1 MDRLQSMRVFA
12 KVVELGSLAAAAREL
27 DLSPAVVTRLLADLE
42 AHLNV
47 RLLNRTTRRLALT
60 EVGEAYLDRVRQIL
74 SELDEAEAL
83 AMASTREPRGE
94 LRLLMPPPFAAHQF
108 AKHLPKFRARHP
120 KVTIDLEVRS
130 GPIETADE
138 GCDVSVIVSG
148 RHRPLRGDFVA
159 RLLART
165 EVIVCATPEY
175 LDRRGRPQHPREL
188 VEHEAL
194 VPVLPN
200 VPREWVFQSGAW
212 GDDEPGGDT
221 TTISLQGALSTNH
234 IDTLFAAALAGMGIV
249 GLPSFMLEDALLEGV
264 LERVLP
270 HWRLMDFHIY
280 AAMPSRKYMPAR
292 TRAFIDFLVETFGGE
307 DRDPWLAAAGC
318 ETSGSAGSCLLQA
331 ATPGL
336 EPAAAVQAE
345 GGWAQFTASAG

>member
-27 DLSPAVVTRLLADLE
+27 DMSPAVVTRLVADLE

-74 SELDEAEAL
+74 SEIDEAEAL
-83 AMASTREPRGE
+83 AMAATREPRGE

-130 GPIETADE
+130 GPIEAADE
-138 GCDVSVIVSG
+138 ACDVTVLITG
-148 RHRPLRGDFVA
+148 RHRPLKGDFVA

-165 EVIVCATPEY
+165 EVILCATPEY
-175 LDRRGRPQHPREL
+175 LDRHGRPNHPNEL
-188 VEHEAL
+188 ANHEAL
-194 VPVLPN
+194 VPVLPH
-200 VPREWVFQSGAW
+200 VPREWSFHSGAW
-212 GDDEPGGDT
+212 GDDEPGGENV
-221 TTISLQGALSTNH
+221 TITVQGGLATNH

-264 LERVLP
+264 LERILP
-270 HWRLMDFHIY
+270 KWRLMDFHIH

-292 TRAFIDFLVETFGGE
+292 TRAFLDFLVETFGGE

-318 ETSGSAGSCLLQA
+318 ETSAEKLGECVMQQQAALLQNA
-331 ATPGL
+331 
-336 EPAAAVQAE
+336 
-345 GGWAQFTASAG
+345 

>member
-12 KVVELGSLAAAAREL
+12 RVVELGSLAAAAREL

-60 EVGEAYLDRVRQIL
+60 EVGEAYLERVRQIL
-74 SELDEAEAL
+74 AELDEAESL
-83 AMASTREPRGE
+83 AMAATREPRGE
-94 LRLLMPPPFAAHQF
+94 LRVVMPPPFAAHQF
-108 AKHLPKFRARHP
+108 AKHLPKFRARYP
-120 KVTIDLEVRS
+120 KVTVHLDVRS
-130 GPIETADE
+130 SPIEAADE
-138 GCDVSVIVSG
+138 GSDVSVIVAG
-148 RHRPLRGDFVA
+148 RHRPLKGDFVA

-175 LDRRGRPQHPREL
+175 LDRCGRPLRPQDLE
-188 VEHEAL
+188 EHESL

-200 VPREWVFQSGAW
+200 VPREWTFYSDDASG
-212 GDDEPGGDT
+212 PGGT
-221 TTISLQGALSTNH
+221 PGETVSITRQAALYTNH

-249 GLPSFMLEDALLEGV
+249 GLPSFMLEDALMESV

-270 HWRLMDFHIY
+270 RWRLMDFHIY
-280 AAMPSRKYMPAR
+280 AAMPSRKYLPAR

-318 ETSGSAGSCLLQA
+318 ETGARAPTRGEQPLEQA
-331 ATPGL
+331 FDEQL
-336 EPAAAVQAE
+336 
-345 GGWAQFTASAG
+345 SS

>member
-60 EVGEAYLDRVRQIL
+60 EVGEAYLERVRQIL

-83 AMASTREPRGE
+83 AMAATREPRGH

-108 AKHLPKFRARHP
+108 AKHLPVFRARYP
-120 KVTIDLEVRS
+120 KVAVDLEARPGMIDS
-130 GPIETADE
+130 ADE
-138 GCDVSVIVSG
+138 GSDVSIIITG
-148 RHRPLRGDFVA
+148 RDRPLKGDFVA

-175 LDRRGRPQHPREL
+175 LNRRGRPQHPSEL
-188 VEHEAL
+188 ASHECL
-194 VPVLPN
+194 VPVLPH
-200 VPREWVFQSGAW
+200 VPREWVFSDGAAQ
-212 GDDEPGGDT
+212 GEEPVT
-221 TTISLQGALSTNH
+221 VAPQGALSTNH

-264 LERVLP
+264 LERVLQ
-270 HWRLMDFHIY
+270 HWRLSDFQIY
-280 AAMPSRKYMPAR
+280 AAMPTRKYLPAR
-292 TRAFIDFLVETFGGE
+292 TRAFLDFLVETFGGE

-318 ETSGSAGSCLLQA
+318 ETA
-331 ATPGL
+331 
-336 EPAAAVQAE
+336 
-345 GGWAQFTASAG
+345 

>member
-12 KVVELGSLAAAAREL
+12 RVVELGSLAAAARDL
-27 DLSPAVVTRLLADLE
+27 DLSPAVVTRLVADLE

-60 EVGEAYLDRVRQIL
+60 EVGEAYLERVRQIL

-83 AMASTREPRGE
+83 AMAATREPRGE

-120 KVTIDLEVRS
+120 KVTVDLEVRA
-130 GPIETADE
+130 PVETADE
-138 GCDVSVIVSG
+138 ACDVSVIITG
-148 RHRPLRGDFVA
+148 RHRPLKGDFVA

-165 EVIVCATPEY
+165 EVIVCATPDY
-175 LDRRGRPQHPREL
+175 LDRRGRPRHPNDL
-188 VEHEAL
+188 ADHESL
-194 VPVLPN
+194 VPVLPH
-200 VPREWVFQSGAW
+200 VPREWVFHNGTLRDA
-212 GDDEPGGDT
+212 EPAGDT
-221 TTISLQGALSTNH
+221 VTISLQGALATNH
-234 IDTLFAAALAGMGIV
+234 IDTLFASALAGMGIV

-270 HWRLMDFHIY
+270 DWRLMDFHIY

-292 TRAFIDFLVETFGGE
+292 TRAFLDFLVETFGGE

-318 ETSGSAGSCLLQA
+318 ETHGA
-331 ATPGL
+331 APGL
-336 EPAAAVQAE
+336 CQLAAQNV
-345 GGWAQFTASAG
+345 